1 MKDARTWDDLTVRLV
16 SGISMVALGLVSVWA
31 GGLWFHALI
40 AVVCGLMVWELVHLL
55 DTGRT
60 RSRTILAFATAIAAM
75 IAIEVPIGFA
85 LPLLFLPS
93 MLGLLRMQTH
103 AVSYAVY
110 AALIMVAGY
119 GLMALRDDFGLIWM
133 LWFLCVVVFTDVAGY
148 FAGRAFGGPKLWP
161 RVSPSKTWSGTL
173 AGWAAAAAT
182 GAAFGASTGAGL
194 SLAGISVAVS
204 MASQIGD
211 ITESALKRRAGVKD
225 SSALIPGHGGLM
237 DRFDGMLG
245 AALLVVV
252 IGLVAGYPPE
262 AP

>member
-1 MKDARTWDDLTVRLV
+1 MKSANWNDLTVRV
-16 SGISMVALGLVSVWA
+16 TSGLGMVALGLVSVWA

-40 AVVCGLMVWELVHLL
+40 AVICGLMVWELVHLL

-60 RSRTILAFATAIAAM
+60 RSRTVLGMATAAAAM
-75 IAIEVPIGFA
+75 VAIELPLGFA

-93 MLGLLRMQTH
+93 MLGLMRMQTGG
-103 AVSYAVY
+103 VSYAVY
-110 AALIMVAGY
+110 AALIMIAGY
-119 GLMALRDDFGLIWM
+119 GMMMLRDDFGLVWI
-133 LWFLCVVVFTDVAGY
+133 LWLVVVVVLTDVAGY

-182 GAAFGASTGAGL
+182 GAAFSTATGAGVAL
-194 SLAGISVAVS
+194 VGVSVAVS

-211 ITESALKRRAGVKD
+211 ITESAIKRRAGVKD

-245 AALLVVV
+245 AALFVVV
-252 IGLVAGYPPE
+252 IGLVAGFPPGAE
-262 AP
+262 